1 VSKLKTYD
9 GPDFGS
15 MDFEEKLPEPEETET
30 EETKEKRG
38 HIDLP
43 FFLLTILI
51 LGIGLIM
58 VFSASFARAYY
69 ETGNAFRVFIRQ
81 AAFSVGGIALMIVFS
96 RFPMRLY
103 RRYSKILMYVAIG
116 LLVVVLFIGTTV
128 NGAKRW
134 IDIKIVNVQPSE
146 IAKIAVILYF
156 SVLSCKNRKRIR
168 SFRYGI
174 VPFAVYL
181 LIISFLLYL
190 EPHNSAIIIIV
201 ILGGIMMFAGGSDL
215 KQLVACL
222 VAAVLAIWLL
232 LKLRDYSS
240 SRILAW
246 QDPFS
251 QIREGGWQIVQS
263 LYAIGSGGLLG
274 LGLGQGRQKYMYLP
288 EEHNDFIFSIVC
300 EELGFIGASLILIL
314 FAILILRGYWLA
326 VRSQRRFDS
335 LVIIGITSLLALQV
349 ILNVA
354 VVTNLIPTTGIS
366 LPFFSYGGSA
376 LLIQMGE
383 MGIVLSAS
391 RDIPEK

>member
-1 VSKLKTYD
+1 MDETSKLGALSYGDT
-9 GPDFGS
+9 
-15 MDFEEKLPEPEETET
+15 LPQPEETET

-38 HIDLP
+38 RIDLP
-43 FFLLTILI
+43 FFLLTVLI

-69 ETGNAFRVFIRQ
+69 ETGNAFGVFIRQ
-81 AAFSVGGIALMIVFS
+81 AVYSALGIALMLFFS
-96 RFPMRLY
+96 RFPMKIFRG
-103 RRYSKILMYVAIG
+103 YSKILMFVAIG
-116 LLVVVLFIGTTV
+116 LLVAVLFIGTSAG
-128 NGAKRW
+128 GAKRW
-134 IDIKIVNVQPSE
+134 IDVKIVNVQPSE
-146 IAKIAVILYF
+146 IAKVAVILYF
-156 SVLSCKNRKRIR
+156 STLACKNRKRIR
-168 SFRYGI
+168 KFRYGI
-174 VPFAVYL
+174 IPYAAYL

-201 ILGGIMMFAGGSDL
+201 ILGGVMMFAGGSDL
-215 KQLVACL
+215 KQLIACL
-222 VAAVLAIWLL
+222 VVAVLGIWLL

-263 LYAIGSGGLLG
+263 LYAVGSGGLLG

-300 EELGFIGASLILIL
+300 EELGFIGACVVLAL
-314 FAILILRGYWLA
+314 FAILIIRGYWLA
-326 VRSQRRFDS
+326 MRATRRFDS
-335 LVIIGITSLLALQV
+335 LVITGITTLLALQV
-349 ILNVA
+349 VLNVA
-354 VVTNLIPTTGIS
+354 VVTNLIPATGIS

-391 RDIPEK
+391 RDIAEK